1 MAVAVVIGLVGLAAI
16 ADVPYERWRFHQSR
30 RDLER
35 ALTPFARV
43 PIRELAPDRDRTIE
57 FRVQTDAQWRRILRR
72 MGDPAILV
80 VVATDPDVG
89 GHEAYSAAAAEL
101 TCRATQRGQPLPMT
115 VTKSLPYVYS
125 SSKDQLAYSFR
136 AVPDET
142 VQIAVRAQPDTVPSK
157 AFLLI
162 FPHWNG
168 LEMWDWADGLGMAE
182 GLFTMMF
189 APMLVAIGATL
200 IFVAVGVGWRA
211 ARLSP
216 KQTP

>member
-30 RDLER
+30 QDLER

-57 FRVQTDAQWRRILRR
+57 FRVQTDAQWRRILQR
-72 MGDPAILV
+72 MGDPAMLV

-101 TCRATQRGQPLPMT
+101 TCRATQRGQPLRMT
-115 VTKSLPYVYS
+115 VTKSLPYMYS
-125 SSKDQLAYSFR
+125 SSKDRLAYSFW
-136 AVPDET
+136 AIPDET
-142 VQIAVRAQPDTVPSK
+142 VQIVVRAQPETVPSK

-162 FPHWNG
+162 FPAWNG

-189 APMLVAIGATL
+189 APVLVAFGATL
-200 IFVAVGVGWRA
+200 IFAAVWVGWA